1 MKKKKIIL
9 IDGNYCLYQ
18 TYFSYLK
25 LKNKKGNSTGIL
37 YGCIKIFNKLI
48 EKFNPKNI
56 LIVFDTPTPTFRHQ
70 LYNKYKLNRNPMPGN
85 LKKQIKPLKKI
96 IQLLGIPII
105 SIKNVEA
112 DDVISSLSKKFIKKN
127 FYIFIYSADKDLTQL
142 VNKKISIIPGNFNT
156 DILNKKNVYKK
167 YGVHA
172 KFMADFLGLTG
183 DSSDNIPGVP
193 GIGKKTAAILLQ
205 NFSSISDIYKNIN
218 HVIDLPIRNIKN
230 ITNSLK
236 KNKKTAFLSYQLTKL
251 NQNIYIEN
259 ISSHLKKNKIDIPL
273 LLKNFQNHQFNKYIK
288 QIYANQFPILNKYHK
303 KKNKNIHI
311 EIINTDIISKMI
323 NIIVQKKIFSIAID
337 FHTNKEKKVFFYISI
352 SVKNYTTWWYI
363 YNQKKKKKNIVT
375 PTIII
380 KKIKPIL
387 ENEKYHKIGTDLKK
401 VFHILKKFNVTL
413 TGIYFDT
420 LIALYYYQLS
430 SKKKEYKKN
439 TPKNYEKKN
448 DIFNS
453 KKIISYIIQKSLY
466 PLQKYFQDIKYLTI
480 NSKKSFRSIDMPLVQ
495 VLSIMENTGVLI
507 KKKILKNQK
516 KKINCT
522 LSKLKK
528 KIYFITQEKFNIN
541 SPKQLQKILFKK
553 YNFPSFKKTKTGN
566 ISTDETVL
574 TKLSK
579 IHKLPKIILQY
590 RILKKLKNTY
600 LKKLIQSV
608 NTKKNRIHT
617 TYHQNA
623 TSTGRLSSSNP
634 NLQNIPIKT
643 KIGRKLRIAFIAKKK
658 WLLLTADYSHIELR
672 IMAHYSNDKKMIEDL
687 SHPQD
692 IHYNSAKH
700 IFNIHKNEIK
710 PYHRNIAKIVNFSI
724 LYGISSFGLSQKLNI
739 SVCRAKE
746 LIKNYF
752 LNYKTIK
759 KYMKNTYNYAKKKKY
774 VKTLF
779 GRKIYIPNINS
790 KNQTLKNNAKR
801 FCINVIIQ
809 NTASDI
815 IKTSMIKLQ
824 HIFQKKYSNDAKIIM
839 QIHDELIF
847 EVKEKKISKFI
858 HLIKHH
864 MENNIKLIVPLYVS
878 IKTGKNWKEMKSHIL
893 SIPK

>member
-1 MKKKKIIL
+1 MTKKTIIL

-25 LKNKKGNSTGIL
+25 LKNKNGDSTGIL

-48 EKFNPKNI
+48 EIFNPKNI
-56 LIVFDTPTPTFRHQ
+56 IIIFDTPKSTFRHQ
-70 LYNKYKLNRNPMPGN
+70 LYNKYKKHRKPMPGN

-105 SIKNVEA
+105 NIKNIEA
-112 DDVISSLSKKFIKKN
+112 DDIIGSLSKKFTSKKY
-127 FYIFIYSADKDLTQL
+127 YIFIYSADKDLTQL
-142 VNKKISIIPGNFNT
+142 VNKNVSIIPGNF
-156 DILNKKNVYKK
+156 IKEVLNETHVYKK

-172 KFMADFLGLTG
+172 TCMADFLGLTG

-193 GIGKKTAAILLQ
+193 GIGKKTAAVLLK

-218 HVIDLPIRNIKN
+218 HIAHLPIRNIKN
-230 ITNSLK
+230 IINSLQ
-236 KNKKTAFLSYQLTKL
+236 KNKKIAFLSYCLTKI
-251 NQNIYIEN
+251 NQNIYIKN
-259 ISSHLKKNKIDIPL
+259 ISSYLKKNNIDIPL
-273 LLKNFQNHQFNKYIK
+273 LLKYFKYYQFSKYIK
-288 QIYANQFPILNKYHK
+288 QIYKNQFPILNKYHK
-303 KKNKNIHI
+303 KKNKNIQI
-311 EIINTDIISKMI
+311 EIVNTDIISKMI
-323 NIIVQKKIFSIAID
+323 NTIIHKKIFSIAID
-337 FHTNKEKKVFFYISI
+337 SYINKEKKNFFYISI
-352 SVKNYTTWWYI
+352 SVTNYTTWWYI
-363 YNQKKKKKNIVT
+363 HDQKKINTCTITPNI
-375 PTIII
+375 IL
-380 KKIKPIL
+380 KKIKSIL
-387 ENEKYHKIGTDLKK
+387 ENEKYHKIGTNLKK
-401 VFHILKKFNVTL
+401 IFHILKKFDITL

-420 LIALYYYQLS
+420 SIALYYYQLS
-430 SKKKEYKKN
+430 NNKKKCKKK
-439 TPKNYEKKN
+439 TLQKKITKNS
-448 DIFNS
+448 IFNS
-453 KKIISYIIQKSLY
+453 KTIIFNVIQKSLE
-466 PLQKYFQDIKYLTI
+466 PIQKYFQNIKYLTI
-480 NSKKSFRSIDMPLVQ
+480 NPKKSFRSIDIPLIQ
-495 VLSIMENTGVLI
+495 VLSTMEHTGVLI
-507 KKKILKNQK
+507 KKRILEKQK
-516 KKINCT
+516 KKINNT
-522 LSKLKK
+522 LLKLEK

-553 YNFPSFKKTKTGN
+553 YNFPYFKKTKTGN

-574 TKLSK
+574 MELSK

-600 LKKLIQSV
+600 LKKLMQSV
-608 NTKKNRIHT
+608 NVNTKRIHT
-617 TYHQNA
+617 TYHQDS

-672 IMAHYSNDKKMIEDL
+672 IMAHYSNDKKMIKDL
-687 SHPQD
+687 SYTQD

-700 IFNIHKNEIK
+700 IFNISDNKIK
-710 PYHRNIAKIVNFSI
+710 SHHRNIAKIVNFSI

-739 SVCRAKE
+739 PIYEARKY
-746 LIKNYF
+746 IKNYF
-752 LNYKTIK
+752 LTYKTIK
-759 KYMKNTYNYAKKKKY
+759 KYIKYTYNFAKKKEY

-790 KNQTLKNNAKR
+790 KNQKLKNNAKR

-824 HIFQKKYSNDAKIIM
+824 NIFQKKYPNDIKILM

-847 EVKEKKISKFI
+847 EIKEEKISKFT
-858 HLIKHH
+858 HLIKYH
-864 MENNIKLIVPLYVS
+864 MENSTKLIVPLYVS
-878 IKTGKNWKEMKSHIL
+878 IKTGRNWKEMKSCIL
-893 SIPK
+893 SVIK